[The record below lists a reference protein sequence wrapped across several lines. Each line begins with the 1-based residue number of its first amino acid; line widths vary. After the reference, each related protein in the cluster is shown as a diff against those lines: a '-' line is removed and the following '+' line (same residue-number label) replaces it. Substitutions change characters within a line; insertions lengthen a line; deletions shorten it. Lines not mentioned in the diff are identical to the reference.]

1 MTTQTAARSVGALL
15 AGFAV
20 VVILSIAID
29 IALRAAGIFPPL
41 GKPMSDPLFAL
52 ATTYRTVIGI
62 FGSYL
67 TARLAPNRPMQ
78 HALVGGAIG
87 LALSIIG
94 AVTTWNRS
102 AEFGPHW
109 YPLALV
115 VLAMPTAWVG
125 GKLGSERNVQ

>member
-1 MTTQTAARSVGALL
+1 MGSQRQIGKSILALL

-29 IALRAAGIFPPL
+29 IALRSAGIFPPL

-52 ATTYRTVIGI
+52 ATTYRTVIGV

-67 TARLAPNRPMQ
+67 TARLAPNRPLQ
-78 HALVGGAIG
+78 HALIGGAIG
-87 LALSIIG
+87 LVLSIIG
-94 AVTTWNRS
+94 AVTAWNKS
-102 AEFGPHW
+102 AELGPHW

-115 VLAMPTAWVG
+115 MLAMPTAWLG
-125 GKLGSERNVQ
+125 GKLGSSRKA